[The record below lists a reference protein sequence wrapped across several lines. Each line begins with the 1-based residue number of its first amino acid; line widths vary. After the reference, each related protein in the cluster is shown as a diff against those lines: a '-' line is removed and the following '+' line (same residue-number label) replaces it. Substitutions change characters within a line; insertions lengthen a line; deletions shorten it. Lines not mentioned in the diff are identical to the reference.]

1 MKHGL
6 LVVLVSLLAF
16 PLLAQEPQA
25 PQGGGGG
32 QAPPPAPEPAPQ
44 PQPRQPNANPFPQ
57 PTPNVQND
65 SINIR
70 GRIIT
75 GARGLDSS
83 ITEVKFESEGGQ
95 PLGFAYANSDGE
107 FTFQRNGISFDQ
119 TIYVVVNVEGYKP
132 YRDRI
137 FGGFSRGDF
146 DGFLNIFLDREATT
160 VDRSGATIVDLKQ
173 LRAKIPGKAVD
184 EYEKALK
191 ESSKGNRSKAVDGLQ
206 RAIKLAPDFYE
217 AHHSLALQYIAL
229 EKYDDAEN
237 SLTRARDL
245 SPKAA
250 EPLINLGT
258 LYYQRGES
266 QAEAGHAEEADVTY
280 NKAADFLEEAIRRN
294 PLYASA
300 HGYLGATLYKLA
312 EYEKAE
318 ESLKRSLELDPD
330 QQNPR
335 LMLINVYTKAARYS
349 DALEQINLFLNKS
362 PKAPQRPTL
371 ENIKQQIEKALAK

>member
-1 MKHGL
+1 MKHSL
-6 LVVLVSLLAF
+6 LVVIASLLAC

-25 PQGGGGG
+25 PQGGG
-32 QAPPPAPEPAPQ
+32 QTPQPAPQPQPQ
-44 PQPRQPNANPFPQ
+44 PQPRQPNVNPMPQ
-57 PTPNVQND
+57 PTPNIQNE
-65 SINIR
+65 SVNIR

-75 GARGLDSS
+75 GVRGLDST
-83 ITEVKFESEGGQ
+83 IVEVRFETEGGQ
-95 PLGFAYANSDGE
+95 PIGFAYANSDGE
-107 FTFQRNGISFDQ
+107 FTFQRNGISVDQ
-119 TIYVVVNVEGYKP
+119 TLYVVVNIEGYKP
-132 YRDRI
+132 YRDRLY
-137 FGGFSRGDF
+137 GGFRGEGF
-146 DGFLNIFLDREATT
+146 SGFLNIFLEREATT
-160 VDRSGATIVDLKQ
+160 TVDKSGATIVDLKQ

-229 EKYDDAEN
+229 EKYDDAETA
-237 SLTRARDL
+237 LTKARDL

-266 QAEAGHAEEADVTY
+266 QADAGHAEEADVTY
-280 NKAADFLEEAIRRN
+280 NKAADFLEEALRRS
-294 PLYASA
+294 PLSASA

-312 EYEKAE
+312 EYDKAE
-318 ESLKRSLELDPD
+318 ESLKRALELDAD

-335 LMLINVYTKAARYS
+335 LMLVNVYTKSARYS
-349 DALEQINLFLNKS
+349 DALEQVNIFITKN
-362 PKAPQRPTL
+362 PKAPQRPAL